1 MTTLAQLPETRRAV
15 LRCLKERSGMT
26 LAEVAQ
32 ALKVTR
38 EAARQQLLQLELAG
52 WVESAQDPSTRGR
65 VGRPASVFQLSSEG
79 EALFPKQYQA
89 LALSMLEALTGLGPE
104 ATKALLARI
113 ADARVADWEPRL
125 AGKTPAQKARA
136 LTALYSEDDAFVELC
151 EDGDDLLLIE
161 RNCPYLEVALKRP
174 ALCSVSVNVLARLLN
189 AQVVREERFQE
200 GHRRCVFRIK
210 LGSTRGPKG
219 FRLEETPR

>member
-15 LRCLKERSGMT
+15 LSCLKERGGMT

-32 ALKVTR
+32 ALTVTR

-52 WVESAQDPSTRGR
+52 WVESEQDTSTRGK
-65 VGRPASVFQLSSEG
+65 VGRPASLFQLTSEG
-79 EALFPKQYQA
+79 EALFPKQYQT
-89 LALSMLEALTGLGPE
+89 LLLSLLDALTGLGPV
-104 ATKALLARI
+104 ASKALLARV
-113 ADARVADWEPRL
+113 ADDRVADWESKL
-125 AGKTPAQKARA
+125 AGKTAAQKAQA
-136 LTALYSEDDAFVELC
+136 MTALYLEDDAFMALQ
-151 EDGDDLLLIE
+151 EDGEDLLLIE

-174 ALCSVSVNVLARLLN
+174 ALCSVSVNVLARVLN

-210 LGSTRGPKG
+210 GGTRGPKG
-219 FRLEETPR
+219 FRLEEPHR